1 MDKIDEKWYAE
12 DGSEIK
18 RVLRIVTIILIVAMA
33 AWGVGLWMN
42 ERHVPQLPGEVI
54 LKGNM
59 RFEEAEGK
67 LLDDGYIPR
76 GEAIKDGADIH
87 RYYESSEAFGYQA
100 RGSMLALIQSRGRY
114 FIFDHYFR
122 EEDGGHN
129 AENPGDIFNALQEQL
144 TGIIGTAPREQKSDV
159 FGKVWIW
166 NLQGKTEIGI
176 FYGREDMVTVR
187 YAYIR

>member
-12 DGSEIK
+12 DGSERK
-18 RVLRIVTIILIVAMA
+18 RVIRILTIILIVAA
-33 AWGVGLWMN
+33 VVWGVGLWMN

-59 RFEEAEGK
+59 SFEEAEGK
-67 LLDDGYIPR
+67 LLDTGYIPL
-76 GEAIKDGADIH
+76 GEAVKDGADTH
-87 RYYESSEAFGYQA
+87 RYYESSEAFGYQT
-100 RGSMLALIQSRGRY
+100 RGSMLALIQSKGRH

-122 EEDGGHN
+122 EEDDGHN
-129 AENPGDIFNALQEQL
+129 ADNPGDIFNAVLKEL
-144 TGIIGTAPREQKSDV
+144 TGIIGKTPREKKSDA
-159 FGKVWIW
+159 FGKVWLW

-176 FYGREDMVTVR
+176 FYSREGLMTVR

>member
-59 RFEEAEGK
+59 SFEEAEGK
-67 LLDDGYIPR
+67 LLDDGYMPR

-87 RYYESSEAFGYQA
+87 RYYESSEAFTGTADRHHRDCTQGA
-100 RGSMLALIQSRGRY
+100 EIRRVRESLDLESAGKNGDRHFLWPGRHGDSEICIY
-114 FIFDHYFR
+114 KV
-122 EEDGGHN
+122 
-129 AENPGDIFNALQEQL
+129 NPGKMLNAAEMRSAAFFLNANKE
-144 TGIIGTAPREQKSDV
+144 RESPSS
-159 FGKVWIW
+159 
-166 NLQGKTEIGI
+166 
-176 FYGREDMVTVR
+176 
-187 YAYIR
+187 